1 MPVDKQK
8 SRQFSGC
15 LLIFYKT
22 IIYSLKSSA
31 VKFPLIDTDAGTRIS
46 GS

>member
-8 SRQFSGC
+8 SRQPENC

-22 IIYSLKSSA
+22 VIYNLKSSA

>member
-8 SRQFSGC
+8 SRQPEKLSAH
-15 LLIFYKT
+15 FYNT
-22 IIYSLKSSA
+22 VIYNLKSSA
-31 VKFPLIDTDAGTRIS
+31 VKLPLIDTDAGTRIS